1 MIKIKNIQTIF
12 IVLFAFLAFIS
23 KAKAGDSTTTPE
35 TTTATSTPQ
44 VLSIQTPSIPP
55 IIASVKLA
63 KEQLANVTLNHE
75 LLAVYKKN
83 TKKLLRYDLGNKD
96 IALAIL
102 DPITNSTYITIG
114 RQKGKTM
121 VFPDTNV
128 DVKLIKFNGVNS
140 KFQVNRPAGGKIVAL
155 KYLISNPESGSKAKI
170 EAGLSPSI
178 YVPFSSDFSQPD
190 VLTYGANYLNSIIT
204 QVTNELKYLPS
215 NSIPGKEITQAIPPA
230 LIKALVY
237 AEHTDTGQVLYGNN
251 TQGTIDQLN
260 ILFALNEGDAYK
272 YSVSSAGARGIAQF
286 MPGTY
291 KGLVDRHPEAGL
303 IKDFV
308 EGMSDHKNSIKAMYM
323 LLDDYAGT
331 VRVKAANSFAEG
343 RVFEYGAASY
353 NGGTTRVARAVNTFG
368 TDWNLNNSNRVG
380 VLQTQVNTLTSQVKS
395 LKAKIKKAG
404 KIEKASLQ
412 TELSSTQNQ
421 LAVATDQLT
430 NYKSAIL
437 RNETVNYL
445 NKIYKVIQFFNDQ
458 QI

>member
-1 MIKIKNIQTIF
+1 MKNKIISSF
-12 IVLFAFLAFIS
+12 ILVLFFALTTQV
-23 KAKAGDSTTTPE
+23 KAENSTTVPI
-35 TTTATSTPQ
+35 ATLYNLNSST
-44 VLSIQTPSIPP
+44 TPSSTLTAPILPP
-55 IIASVKLA
+55 IISAVKEA
-63 KEQLANVTLNHE
+63 KEKLSSVILNHQ
-75 LLAVYKKN
+75 LLPVYKKN
-83 TKKLLRYDLGNKD
+83 TKTLLRYNLGSKD
-96 IALAIL
+96 IALAIQ
-102 DPITNSTYITIG
+102 DPTTNTTIITIG
-114 RQKGKTM
+114 RQNGKKM
-121 VFPDTNV
+121 IFPDPAV
-128 DVKLIKFNGVNS
+128 DVSLIRFNGVNS
-140 KFQVNRPAGGKIVAL
+140 KFQVRKPAGGKILAL

-170 EAGLSPSI
+170 EAGLIPSL
-178 YVPFSSDFSQPD
+178 YVPFSNDFAQPD
-190 VLTYGANYLNSIIT
+190 VLKYGADYLNGIIT

-237 AEHTDTGQVLYGNN
+237 AEHTDTAQVLYGNN

-260 ILFALNEGDAYK
+260 ILFALNEGDTYK

-291 KGLVDRHPEAGL
+291 KGLVERHPEAGL

-368 TDWNLNNSNRVG
+368 TAWNSDQSGPLNSLR
-380 VLQTQVNTLTSQVKS
+380 TQVNTLTSQVKN
-395 LKAKIKKAG
+395 LKVKIKKAN
-404 KIEKASLQ
+404 KTEKAILQ
-412 TELSSTQNQ
+412 TELNSAQNQ
-421 LAVATDQLT
+421 LATASNQLT

-445 NKIYKVIQFFNDQ
+445 NKIYKVIQFFNDH